1 MQDYSSRSRS
11 DRRDDARRAPA
22 TAHTPYRPRTQRKGF
37 TQRTEREE
45 AEAAFTQRFDKNNRS
60 ERPHRG
66 APQEGRYRPRTTKPF
81 SRPSFREEYTRE
93 EAFEAQDGTQDSVQ
107 NRKQARPQRHN
118 RDERGRGNQR
128 GRDERAP
135 RFGREYREE
144 SGERRQDWREDRRED
159 RFAPN
164 APLHSH
170 KSAASRNSP
179 VRREDRRPD
188 WRPDRRE
195 DRFAPTSSAPRTSP
209 VQREEHE
216 NRHFEERQ
224 RRRDQKEDRLAGKNG
239 RRPDRREDRFAPN
252 SSASR
257 NSPVRCE
264 DRENQRKDRFAPNSS
279 TPRTSPVRREDRG
292 DRRNRDAW
300 GGENRYFDG
309 LNEILGTPQNE
320 KRAGKSG
327 NKRREDQRKDRF
339 APNSYASRNSPVQRE
354 DRNTDR
360 LRNESPWARDARREA
375 EAMRPPIDLSQPMR
389 LNRYIAH
396 CGECSRRDADE
407 MITNGEI
414 SINGVVCTTLGEKI
428 IPQQDVVTRNGETL
442 KLEQKV
448 YILLNKPKDYICT
461 VEDPHAEH
469 TVLELVKDAC
479 SERIYPVGRLDRNTT
494 GLLLLTNDGELTDR
508 LTHPS
513 YAKQKIYEVTLDRK
527 VNASDMEQLLAGVTL
542 DDGEVARV
550 DEIAYVRPN
559 DSATVGVTI
568 HTGQNRVVRRM
579 FDSLGFRVER
589 LDRVYYAGMTKRNLP
604 RGTWRYLTAEE
615 VRMLKNDSYK

>member
-37 TQRTEREE
+37 TPRTEREE
-45 AEAAFTQRFDKNNRS
+45 AETAFAQRFDKNNRS

-81 SRPSFREEYTRE
+81 SRPTFREEYTRE
-93 EAFEAQDGTQDSVQ
+93 EAFEAQDGTQDSSQ
-107 NRKQARPQRHN
+107 NRKQARPQRRD
-118 RDERGRGNQR
+118 RDERGHGNPR
-128 GRDERAP
+128 GRDERPP

-144 SGERRQDWREDRRED
+144 RGDRRQDWREDRHEDRFAPNSSTPRNSPVRREDRRED

-164 APLHSH
+164 APARH
-170 KSAASRNSP
+170 
-179 VRREDRRPD
+179 EDR
-188 WRPDRRE
+188 
-195 DRFAPTSSAPRTSP
+195 
-209 VQREEHE
+209 E

-224 RRRDQKEDRLAGKNG
+224 RRRDQKEDRLAGKKNG
-239 RRPDRREDRFAPN
+239 RRENRAERKEDRFTPNAPLHSHK

-257 NSPVRCE
+257 NSPVR
-264 DRENQRKDRFAPNSS
+264 RENQRKERFAPNSS
-279 TPRTSPVRREDRG
+279 TPRTSPVQREN
-292 DRRNRDAW
+292 RRNRDAW

-327 NKRREDQRKDRF
+327 NKRREEWRQDRK
-339 APNSYASRNSPVQRE
+339 E
-354 DRNTDR
+354 EWNTDR

-559 DSATVGVTI
+559 DSSTVGVTI

>member
-37 TQRTEREE
+37 APRTEREE
-45 AEAAFTQRFDKNNRS
+45 AEAAFAQRFDKNNRS
-60 ERPHRG
+60 ERSHRG

-81 SRPSFREEYTRE
+81 SRPAFREEYTRE

-107 NRKQARPQRHN
+107 NRKQARPQR
-118 RDERGRGNQR
+118 RDLDERGRNNQR
-128 GRDERAP
+128 GRDDRAP
-135 RFGREYREE
+135 RFTREYREE
-144 SGERRQDWREDRRED
+144 RGERRPDLRPDRRENWSED

-164 APLHSH
+164 
-170 KSAASRNSP
+170 
-179 VRREDRRPD
+179 
-188 WRPDRRE
+188 
-195 DRFAPTSSAPRTSP
+195 SSVPRTSP

-224 RRRDQKEDRLAGKNG
+224 RRRDQKEDRLAGRNG

-252 SSASR
+252 SA
-257 NSPVRCE
+257 V
-264 DRENQRKDRFAPNSS
+264 
-279 TPRTSPVRREDRG
+279 PRTSPVRREDRRPDRHTDRRKNRHEDRFAPKSSAPRTSPFQRE

-327 NKRREDQRKDRF
+327 NKRREDGF
-339 APNSYASRNSPVQRE
+339 ATKPSASRNSSRRRE
-354 DRNTDR
+354 DKSTER
-360 LRNESPWARDARREA
+360 LRNESPWARDARLEA

-527 VNASDMEQLLAGVTL
+527 VNASDMEQLLSGVTL

-559 DSATVGVTI
+559 DSSTVGVTI